1 MTDLAIPKWVPVSL
15 QTLYAKI
22 AAQHGE
28 EEAASQIRSR
38 KRQLASLELGD
49 ETKSP
54 IELGVSH
61 TERADD

>member
-1 MTDLAIPKWVPVSL
+1 MPDVSIPKWVPVSL
-15 QTLYAKI
+15 RNLYAKI

-38 KRQLASLELGD
+38 KRQLANELGD
-49 ETKSP
+49 ATESG
-54 IELGVSH
+54 IELGASQ